1 MSGENRRY
9 GGWLL
14 PVIVVA
20 VGAYFLVNGMQKGTL
35 QSVALKPV
43 NIAGLVLMAAGLVA
57 SIAARKNGLLK
68 LAATLVCGVGAILV
82 ICL

>member
-20 VGAYFLVNGMQKGTL
+20 AGAYFLWDASQRGTL
-35 QSVALKPV
+35 NAAALKPV
-43 NIAGLVLMAAGLVA
+43 NWAGLGAMAAGLVA
-57 SIAARKNGLLK
+57 VFAGGRKPAWK
-68 LAATLVCGVGAILV
+68 LAGTLVCGIGAILV

>member
-1 MSGENRRY
+1 MSGERKR
-9 GGWLL
+9 GGVWLL
-14 PVIVVA
+14 PAIVVA
-20 VGAYFLVNGMQKGTL
+20 VGAYFLVNAIRKGTL
-35 QSVALKPV
+35 QPVALGPV

-57 SIAARKNGLLK
+57 AIAGRKNGLVR